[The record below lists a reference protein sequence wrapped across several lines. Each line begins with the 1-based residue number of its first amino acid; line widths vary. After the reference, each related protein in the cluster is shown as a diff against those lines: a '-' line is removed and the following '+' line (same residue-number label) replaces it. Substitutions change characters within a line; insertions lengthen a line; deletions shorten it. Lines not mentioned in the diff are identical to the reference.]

1 MNLTTSVQDSFKRF
15 YLFCFIYTKSIVF
28 DHNIYIYIYT
38 ENNRQQQQQSCDDR
52 RDKPCIRCLSPFEA
66 RKMLHRYTFPVKNT
80 CMKPKTEHQATANE
94 QQQQQQQK
102 QKQQQQHESYP
113 ASLLM
118 NIMNYDNNR
127 DSVENRIS
135 SPSIQQIMREYK
147 QSSST
152 NTSAKQSQRFND
164 NHAVNLSPG
173 HIISTPDSFLR
184 LVYSTK

>member
-28 DHNIYIYIYT
+28 DHNIYIYT

-80 CMKPKTEHQATANE
+80 CMKPKTEHQATAN
-94 QQQQQQQK
+94 QQQQQQQ
-102 QKQQQQHESYP
+102 QQESYP

-127 DSVENRIS
+127 ESVDNRIS
-135 SPSIQQIMREYK
+135 SPSIKQMMREYK

-152 NTSAKQSQRFND
+152 TTSKKSQRFND